1 MSTHTAYTIDG
12 PFDVYAQE
20 GAYTKTDLDQS
31 LSFMNSMEDVVA
43 PTTDEFDSDLD
54 ALFEGI
60 NFDALTVQTTNPRAF
75 QFHGSDSFSLRG
87 PASAFTFSSSESSYE
102 SHSTHSESSYGHSS
116 RDAASDY
123 SLSFDLDSEYQ
134 RFSVDTQA
142 QSQGLTLGR
151 LDCIDPTAFNTMPAS
166 PYNPS
171 DLALI
176 ATKSYDSKSSFSDY
190 GPSTAN
196 FLNQLA
202 SYGTIAG
209 ATVSVDQID
218 SHLSGVYSIALAP
231 SSTDDSRK
239 DNSSKKK
246 YKCTVCTRAFDRA
259 YNLKTHMDTH
269 NPNRQKPYVCPHL
282 SCHRAFSRKHDLGRH
297 IISLHRENAG
307 LTPVAKTIGVGN
319 GAHRC
324 HNCGKGSVGNGT
336 PCDCDE
342 SDQVK

>member
-12 PFDVYAQE
+12 QFDIYAQE
-20 GAYTKTDLDQS
+20 GAYSKNDLDQS
-31 LSFMNSMEDVVA
+31 LSFMNSLDDVVA

-54 ALFEGI
+54 ALFQGI
-60 NFDALTVQTTNPRAF
+60 NFDALTVQTTNPQVF
-75 QFHGSDSFSLRG
+75 QFRG

-102 SHSTHSESSYGHSS
+102 SHSTHSESSYGYFS

-123 SLSFDLDSEYQ
+123 SLSFDLDSEYP
-134 RFSVDTQA
+134 RFSVDTKA
-142 QSQGLTLGR
+142 QNQGLTPGR

-166 PYNPS
+166 LYNPS

-196 FLNQLA
+196 FLKQLA
-202 SYGTIAG
+202 SYDTIAG
-209 ATVSVDQID
+209 AIVSVDQID
-218 SHLSGVYSIALAP
+218 SHLPGVFSIALAP

-239 DNSSKKK
+239 DTSSKKK

-307 LTPVAKTIGVGN
+307 LTPAAKTIGVGN
-319 GAHRC
+319 GARRC
-324 HNCGKGSVGNGT
+324 HNCGKGYVGNDT
-336 PCDCDE
+336 PCNCDE